1 MNCTN
6 CSHDN
11 SPQQQDLNDDGGDE
25 ILQVEIDELMEAI
38 FGQQEEN
45 EEDTDDEQYLTE
57 EEFMEVDEVEN
68 DDSKAAV

>member
-11 SPQQQDLNDDGGDE
+11 SPQQQDLNDGGDE

-38 FGQQEEN
+38 FGQQEED
-45 EEDTDDEQYLTE
+45 EEDTDDEEYLME
-57 EEFMEVDEVEN
+57 EEFMEVDEVES
-68 DDSKAAV
+68 DDSEAAV